1 MLFCAGLHGGL
12 RRVQADW
19 QLCPCGQAVAAAPP
33 DTLTVLWCHFVSE
46 LTLGLISASLSCLWW
61 ESFQIQDSTNKV
73 SGPLSQ
79 RRRVHRVKQ
88 AVLMTDSKW

>member
-61 ESFQIQDSTNKV
+61 ESFRSRIQPTKSVVHFLRGGGST
-73 SGPLSQ
+73 G
-79 RRRVHRVKQ
+79 
-88 AVLMTDSKW
+88 